1 MDNMDNQAL
10 ASTIT
15 SGEDDIALTQP
26 IVDPNAPAIQE
37 IVVAKLRGGGI
48 AQSFFTRK
56 RNTSKLKELTV
67 VLNSTWQNS
76 LGQDVKF
83 TANEKKLATKIWGG
97 QA

>member
-1 MDNMDNQAL
+1 MDNIAL

-37 IVVAKLRGGGI
+37 IVVAKLRAAGI

-56 RNTSKLKELTV
+56 RNTSKSKELTV
-67 VLNSTWQNS
+67 VLNSTWKNP